1 MMIRWEGNDLAGNG
15 ASCHRLMASTLIHA
29 AFLLAVCFAFFL
41 CFFLSL
47 FRSSPSAWFL
57 PVRDTS
63 GESLNWS
70 QKSSNH
76 KKEEEG
82 KRRLTWIRRRD
93 ARFSLHISPPWSA
106 FNWTVTPV
114 TSASHC
120 VIKHLKMISFPGPK
134 KNQQKNNETSWQSM
148 NIIPGFVSK
157 HFTGVS
163 MWRHCAPSG
172 HHPELPEMSLS
183 IVSAFLAERKR
194 ERKIERKK
202 ETGRVIACLISA
214 RWTWRLGAKWPALP
228 N

>member
-93 ARFSLHISPPWSA
+93 VRFSLHISPPWSA

-134 KNQQKNNETSWQSM
+134 KTNKKTMKHHGNRWILFPDSYRSISREFQCGATAPLAAT
-148 NIIPGFVSK
+148 IPNF
-157 HFTGVS
+157 
-163 MWRHCAPSG
+163 
-172 HHPELPEMSLS
+172 
-183 IVSAFLAERKR
+183 RK
-194 ERKIERKK
+194 
-202 ETGRVIACLISA
+202 CLC
-214 RWTWRLGAKWPALP
+214 R
-228 N
+228 